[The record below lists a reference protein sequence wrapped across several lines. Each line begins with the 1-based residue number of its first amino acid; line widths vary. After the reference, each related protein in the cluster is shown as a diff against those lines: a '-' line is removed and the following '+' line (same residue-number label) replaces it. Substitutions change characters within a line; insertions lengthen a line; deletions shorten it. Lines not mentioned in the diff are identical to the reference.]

1 MKGIIKYLDHQWVFI
16 NSSDQRYPLHPIV
29 VKRLKYGHLID
40 MKDLG
45 LQATAEIVSS
55 TVLTVD
61 GVISEEYA
69 IVDITE
75 LEVYPTVYEYVDGVI
90 ASGEVPEEM
99 RSFLLKAC
107 QYWYER

>member
-1 MKGIIKYLDHQWVFI
+1 MKGIIDYINHKWVFI
-16 NSSDQRYPLHPIV
+16 NSSKQQYPLHPIV
-29 VKRLKYGHLID
+29 AQRLKYGHLID
-40 MKDLG
+40 MKDMG
-45 LQATAEIVSS
+45 LQATADIVSS
-55 TVLTVD
+55 TTLTVD

-69 IVDITE
+69 LVDVTQ